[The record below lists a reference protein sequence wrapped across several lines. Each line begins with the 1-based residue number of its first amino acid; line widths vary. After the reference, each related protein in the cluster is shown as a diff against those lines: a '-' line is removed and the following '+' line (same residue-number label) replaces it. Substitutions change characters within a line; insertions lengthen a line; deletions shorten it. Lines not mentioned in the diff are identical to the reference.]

1 VAGFTVEFVAGKVG
15 DRQLIEN
22 KVSKARKNQARC
34 VRKRKITSLK
44 MAM

>member
-1 VAGFTVEFVAGKVG
+1 VEFVAGKVG